1 MLLLLYVVFICCDP
15 CLCCSLLKGYSI
27 QHLPDG
33 TVMVESIVIK
43 VSSSSEDTNTKVLLL
58 SWSYQ
63 VKPTV
68 TSVWCCWSLSSGIR
82 NSETSSNYP
91 QTETQTRVGSSNR
104 VEGWGDQPL
113 SFLVFT
119 FIFSFFFFSFFPC
132 SISSLLFLIFFLY
145 LLLLHYHLLLFL
157 LLIYFFLTIFSSLFF
172 FPIILL
178 FLFTLLFLFF
188 FLPFLFLFFNES
200 APSYAF
206 LLIFLSDLILFTSF
220 HCIHF
225 SSLFF

>member
-1 MLLLLYVVFICCDP
+1 MLLLLLYVVFICCDP

-104 VEGWGDQPL
+104 VEGGGISLCHSWFSHL
-113 SFLVFT
+113 S
-119 FIFSFFFFSFFPC
+119 SHFFPAQFPPY
-132 SISSLLFLIFFLY
+132 SS
-145 LLLLHYHLLLFL
+145 
-157 LLIYFFLTIFSSLFF
+157 
-172 FPIILL
+172 
-178 FLFTLLFLFF
+178 
-188 FLPFLFLFFNES
+188 
-200 APSYAF
+200 
-206 LLIFLSDLILFTSF
+206 
-220 HCIHF
+220 
-225 SSLFF
+225 